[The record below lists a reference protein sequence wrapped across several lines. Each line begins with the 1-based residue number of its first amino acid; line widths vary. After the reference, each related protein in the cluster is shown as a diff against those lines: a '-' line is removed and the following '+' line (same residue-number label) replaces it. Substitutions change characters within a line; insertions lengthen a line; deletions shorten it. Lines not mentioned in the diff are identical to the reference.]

1 MCCASLSARGEG
13 SDVALPLLQDAEANN
28 CSKHMCPCLA
38 RHPAP
43 TQSRHAADKLLRWD
57 ALPVVLSGTSNGWAK
72 NWVLTGQS
80 GCVGLASS
88 LQHLWVLGA
97 GQTIFVE
104 AADAVHAVRD
114 DTVRGSWLL
123 A

>member
-1 MCCASLSARGEG
+1 MLSC
-13 SDVALPLLQDAEANN
+13 LPSS
-28 CSKHMCPCLA
+28 CTS
-38 RHPAP
+38 P
-43 TQSRHAADKLLRWD
+43 TLPSAADKLLRWD
-57 ALPVVLSGTSNGWAK
+57 ALPVVLSTTSNGWCK

-104 AADAVHAVRD
+104 AADAVRAVRD
-114 DTVRGSWLL
+114 DTVSLFACCALQVPPLSSGCGLP
-123 A
+123 